1 MQVPLRKRWQI
12 EEKIPAETASSLADY
27 SPALQQLLYN
37 RKISDADAAQSF
49 LTAGGSLHDPYLLTD
64 MDVAVDRLLWALDQ
78 AEPIAVYGDY
88 DVDGVTAT
96 ALMVQ
101 VLRALGAEVRGYI
114 PNRFDEGYGLNMDAL
129 DSLAQ
134 AGIKLILTV
143 DCGIRAPNEV
153 AHARQMGMDMIVS
166 DHHEPREQLPPA
178 QAVICPKREGD
189 TYPEKNLA
197 GVGLAFKIAEA
208 LMACRQVDGFDL
220 TEMLDLVAVGT
231 VADVVP
237 LVGENRSLV
246 RAGLAR
252 LRQGRR
258 HGLRSLAG
266 AANLAI
272 QSTSARDIGFVL
284 GPRLNAAGRLESALD
299 SFDLLMADDLATAG
313 LLAQKLDDQNRQRQE
328 LTRQMQETAEKLM
341 DPEKDDRL
349 IFAAHPEFNMGVV
362 GLVAARLTETYY
374 RPAVVG
380 SQGEEF
386 TRASCRSIP
395 EFHITRALDQCSD
408 LLVRHGGH
416 AMAAGFTVRNEKL
429 DELVERLQQIA
440 TEQLAERDL
449 CPVLYADMEIP
460 LRELRPIL
468 LKDLDALEPTGLG
481 NPGALFVSRDLRV
494 RYSRR
499 VGSEGQHL
507 RLTLDDGAITY
518 DAIAFR
524 QGHWGGQLPE
534 RVDILYAFERNFY
547 RDQMTLQL
555 NVRDLKPSNGAQE

>member
-1 MQVPLRKRWQI
+1 
-12 EEKIPAETASSLADY
+12 
-27 SPALQQLLYN
+27 
-37 RKISDADAAQSF
+37 
-49 LTAGGSLHDPYLLTD
+49 
-64 MDVAVDRLLWALDQ
+64 
-78 AEPIAVYGDY
+78 
-88 DVDGVTAT
+88 
-96 ALMVQ
+96 
-101 VLRALGAEVRGYI
+101 
-114 PNRFDEGYGLNMDAL
+114 
-129 DSLAQ
+129 
-134 AGIKLILTV
+134 
-143 DCGIRAPNEV
+143 
-153 AHARQMGMDMIVS
+153 
-166 DHHEPREQLPPA
+166 
-178 QAVICPKREGD
+178 
-189 TYPEKNLA
+189 
-197 GVGLAFKIAEA
+197 
-208 LMACRQVDGFDL
+208 
-220 TEMLDLVAVGT
+220 
-231 VADVVP
+231 
-237 LVGENRSLV
+237 
-246 RAGLAR
+246 
-252 LRQGRR
+252 
-258 HGLRSLAG
+258 
-266 AANLAI
+266 
-272 QSTSARDIGFVL
+272 
-284 GPRLNAAGRLESALD
+284 LNAAGRLESALD

-494 RYSRR
+494 RYFRR

-555 NVRDLKPSNGAQE
+555 NVRDLKPSNGTQE